1 MDILRRNTD
10 YALRVMVQLATN
22 YGNGPVSARILAA
35 EGDISHQLVCKLMQ
49 KLHTAGLVESIMGP
63 KGGFRLSKKP
73 SKISL
78 LRVIEATQG
87 PISLNRCLLSADWCP
102 RQRNCPVR
110 PKLAKLQK
118 SLRNNFDDIKLDE
131 LTKKSRA
138 KSKNSRRKR

>member
-10 YALRVMVQLATN
+10 YALRAMVQLATN

-35 EGDISHQLVCKLMQ
+35 EGDISYQLVCKLMQ
-49 KLHTAGLVESIMGP
+49 KLRTAGLVESSMGP

-87 PISLNRCLLSADWCP
+87 QISLNRCLLSADGCP
-102 RQRNCPVR
+102 RRRNCPVR

-118 SLRNNFDDIKLDE
+118 SLRNNFDDIKLEE
-131 LTKKSRA
+131 LTKKA
-138 KSKNSRRKR
+138 KAKNSRRKR